1 MSQQMR
7 QGTYYTVE
15 QAVGVI
21 GCTDGWIR
29 RLIRVGKLPA
39 VSAAGRAYLIH
50 ESDALAARDG
60 LTTRANAKRH
70 LAVRPLANRKPAAAR
85 KRRRKTARKG

>member
-1 MSQQMR
+1 MAQQMR

-29 RLIRVGKLPA
+29 MLIRTGKLPA

-50 ESDALAARDG
+50 ESDAVAARDG
-60 LTTRANAKRH
+60 LTTRCNAKRH
-70 LAVRPLANRKPAAAR
+70 LAVRPLADRKPAAK
-85 KRRRKTARKG
+85 KRRRKPPRKG